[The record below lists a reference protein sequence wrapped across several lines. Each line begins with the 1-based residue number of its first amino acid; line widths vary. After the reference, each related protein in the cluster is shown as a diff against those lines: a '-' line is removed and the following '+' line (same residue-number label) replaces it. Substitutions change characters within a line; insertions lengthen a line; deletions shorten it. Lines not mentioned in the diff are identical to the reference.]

1 MQLIQGG
8 FAEQPIWCFA
18 VGFSPVCICASVH
31 LCICATLHCAMLTQL
46 LCHYWRSITLAD
58 LLTAVYLVVLVL
70 FVIGC
75 NHLFTN
81 FVDSKPEGRKTVLGQ
96 LTVEVTKIE
105 VGAHPFLIPKFLNLI
120 WSPARLKGTHSLT
133 ESLSESRLSDLTD
146 AYRTIDRCDSS
157 N

>member
-1 MQLIQGG
+1 
-8 FAEQPIWCFA
+8 
-18 VGFSPVCICASVH
+18 
-31 LCICATLHCAMLTQL
+31 MLTQL

-120 WSPARLKGTHSLT
+120 WSPARLKGTFCT
-133 ESLSESRLSDLTD
+133 EWVTPYKHIAILIFHICAFSSRILGPQ
-146 AYRTIDRCDSS
+146 I
-157 N
+157 